1 MSAPK
6 VFIDGHQGS
15 TGLRIRAL
23 LARRDDL
30 EITVLPEASRK
41 DREARRA
48 ALGEA
53 DVAILCLPDDA
64 SLEALELLEGTDTRV
79 IDASS
84 ARRTAPGWVY
94 GLPEMTPGQRD
105 AIAGARRVA
114 NPGCFPQS
122 FILAVR
128 PLIEDGVLDAAT
140 PFTVNAVSGYSGG
153 GRRMIERYEQAPE
166 PARAGDARMPLR
178 LYGLDGGHKHLP
190 EMHRYSL
197 ATHRPLFVPSVDHAY
212 SGMLVCVPL
221 SPAVLGELDRDAV
234 YQVWHAR
241 YRDEPLVRALS
252 PAECDGALADGA
264 YLELCALADTNLL
277 GLLVFGDRERGLTLV
292 GQLDNLGKGA
302 AGSAVQ
308 CLNLMLGVEETA
320 GLLDENPFAR
330 RAAS

>member
-1 MSAPK
+1 MGAPK

-23 LARRDDL
+23 LDDREDL
-30 EITVLPEASRK
+30 ELTVLPERSRK

-53 DVAILCLPDDA
+53 EVAILCLPDDA
-64 SLEALELLEGTDTRV
+64 SVEALELLEGTDTRV

-94 GLPEMTPGQRD
+94 GLPEMAPGQRA
-105 AIAGARRVA
+105 AIAGATRVA

-128 PLIEDGVLDAAT
+128 PLIEAGVLDAAT
-140 PFTVNAVSGYSGG
+140 PFTINAVSGYSGG
-153 GRRMIERYEQAPE
+153 GRRMIERYERAPE
-166 PARAGDARMPLR
+166 PAHPGDARMPLR
-178 LYGLDGGHKHLP
+178 LYGLDGRHKHLP

-197 ATHRPLFVPSVDHAY
+197 AEHRPLFVPSVDHAY
-212 SGMLVCVPL
+212 SGMLVSVPL
-221 SPAVLGELDRDAV
+221 SPAVLGRLDRDRVHAV
-234 YQVWHAR
+234 WEDR
-241 YRDEPLVRALS
+241 YRDEHLVRALS
-252 PAECDGALADGA
+252 PAECDAALADGS
-264 YLELCALADTNLL
+264 YLELCALAGTNLL
-277 GLLVFGDRERGLTLV
+277 ALLVVGDRENGLTLV

-308 CLNLMLGVEETA
+308 CLNLMLGVEETK
-320 GLLDENPFAR
+320 GLVDEDAPRR